1 MHIYLTRCQLYLIIN
16 SIVAIMDVSL
26 ALSVLFG
33 GHAEQLQGAPSLTQI
48 VEYLPHALLVF
59 LVLFIGFL
67 TLKDIIYGMRRPF
80 LNPNTWQPL
89 QLLDRKVLTHNTRRF
104 RFVLPHQDQKL
115 GLPVGQHISI
125 RTRSPDGTQ
134 VIRPYTPT
142 SEGNA
147 RGYVDFVIKVYP
159 EGKMSQAMDS
169 LKVGET
175 MEFKG
180 PKGLFSM
187 EKHGS
192 ASKIGMIAGG
202 TGITP
207 MFQVAMAFLKDPNN
221 TTEFSLLFANVTE
234 EDILLREELDDLAKR
249 FPKRFKVY
257 YVLDK
262 PPQSGWKGGSGFITA
277 DMIRYV
283 ACRVCIIYV
292 CDDVVYCM
300 QRALAC
306 TVQGDDDSS
315 VWSPPHDGGDEESR
329 G

>member
-1 MHIYLTRCQLYLIIN
+1 
-16 SIVAIMDVSL
+16 MDASFL
-26 ALSVLFG
+26 MSVLFG
-33 GHAEQLQGAPSLTQI
+33 GQSEQLEGPPSLTQI

-59 LVLFIGFL
+59 LVVFIGFL
-67 TLKDIIYGMRRPF
+67 TLKDIFYGMRRPF

-125 RTRSPDGTQ
+125 RTTLPDGKQ

-142 SEGNA
+142 SDGNA

-187 EKHGS
+187 EQHGS

-207 MFQVAMAFLKDPNN
+207 MFQVAMAFLKDSNN
-221 TTEFSLLFANVTE
+221 TAEFSLLFANVTE
-234 EDILLREELDDLAKR
+234 EDILLRDELDDLAKR
-249 FPKRFKVY
+249 FPKTFKVY

-262 PPQSGWKGGSGFITA
+262 PPRSGWKGGSGFITA
-277 DMIRYV
+277 DMIREHLPAPSKDTMILRCGPLPMMEV
-283 ACRVCIIYV
+283 
-292 CDDVVYCM
+292 M
-300 QRALAC
+300 KKHL
-306 TVQGDDDSS
+306 DSLGY
-315 VWSPPHDGGDEESR
+315 PKEQQFQF
-329 G
+329 